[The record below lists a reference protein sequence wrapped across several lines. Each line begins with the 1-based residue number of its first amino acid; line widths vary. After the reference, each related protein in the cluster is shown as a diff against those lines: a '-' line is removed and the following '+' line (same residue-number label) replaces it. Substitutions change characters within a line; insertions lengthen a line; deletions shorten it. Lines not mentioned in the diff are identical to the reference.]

1 MDLRSESYSCPTK
14 PPPSAHGKCCWAA
27 CGVNELLGEFWKGAL
42 VWTGEAVVTTSSE
55 GQQRKTEMKTGS
67 LFSQSKRQRYR
78 ATTEYQPKKP
88 PKNIISTNR
97 LDSPENPPHSRLFH
111 WRYRKLSLSASFLKN
126 KRYTVF
132 STVNYVVRLRWS
144 KH

>member
-78 ATTEYQPKKP
+78 ATTEYQPKKKPKISYQPIDLTHQKILLTVDFSIDVIESFPSQP
-88 PKNIISTNR
+88 PSWKTKDIQCLVR
-97 LDSPENPPHSRLFH
+97 F
-111 WRYRKLSLSASFLKN
+111 Y
-126 KRYTVF
+126 
-132 STVNYVVRLRWS
+132 YVVRLRWS